1 MEPTGTFL
9 VLRRCLSAMLAFLER
24 FAQEMQ
30 HQYPLTFLLATHL
43 AYLQAFLVL
52 LGSFATLLQWCRR
65 FVHQGLFAQKTQLI
79 LLYVLGVIIARLK
92 LVFQSCV
99 LRAYIALQCLVSPLV
114 ALMARIVTYLGCLK
128 PNNALPADFVREIAT
143 ILWFYHVPSG
153 TFVLLLVLRRLPLAL
168 EATFAL
174 VTQSHHRLVGPDTF
188 VPQAPLT
195 SSFAQ

>member
-1 MEPTGTFL
+1 
-9 VLRRCLSAMLAFLER
+9 MLAFLER

-52 LGSFATLLQWCRR
+52 LGTFATLLQWCRR

-92 LVFQSCV
+92 LVFPSCV

-114 ALMARIVTYLGCLK
+114 APMARIVTYLGCLK

-153 TFVLLLVLRRLPLAL
+153 TFVLPLVLKRLPLAL